1 MFKFKVADIVMEF
14 RCHHED
20 FFRHRLKNY
29 IVENEKADMYLE
41 YAVDENIELPPHEV
55 TGKVQDAKLGVR
67 TDNGNSIVFFV
78 SCVSK

>member
-41 YAVDENIELPPHEV
+41 YVAHEP
-55 TGKVQDAKLGVR
+55 THEER
-67 TDNGNSIVFFV
+67 
-78 SCVSK
+78 